1 MDHGG
6 NEDDENHG
14 NEKPTFKEN
23 NHWRGLKGRCF
34 PGILGVK
41 FSLKNLRHSRDN
53 TLLLAV
59 NKVKEPGSIL
69 TSGDSE
75 GLGRGNLPRVWEGL
89 QILKNM
95 TPWARTVSLSNPLRQ
110 FVGACKEIPQ
120 RVSGENS

>member
-1 MDHGG
+1 MPSEDLTRQLCDIQHDVIHTVGAHDLVLTVVDHGG

-14 NEKPTFKEN
+14 NEKHIFKEN
-23 NHWRGLKGRCF
+23 NRWRGLKGRCF

-41 FSLKNLRHSRDN
+41 FSLKNLRDN

-89 QILKNM
+89 
-95 TPWARTVSLSNPLRQ
+95 
-110 FVGACKEIPQ
+110 
-120 RVSGENS
+120 